1 VTRKQHLLLEI
12 LMLLLILNGCAPVPK
27 VEKWKDSLVIVPGR
41 GIQEITLGTSSS
53 TVLEIMGEPE
63 NRTTYEEEHEAYA
76 CSGFNPD
83 TLLEFHLGFD
93 HCFEYSMD
101 LNRSMYPIYK
111 IFFKQNAIHVIMFSA
126 FVYEPDLL
134 QNIFIVSEEL
144 KFYSNTGDMKR
155 VLGTN
160 YVYHPLTIY
169 TYDPET
175 RNFVLIEGYD
185 IYDYLEQGISVIVAS
200 DEIVSVQIYPP
211 VSSEI
216 KRRYMNTILNIP
228 YRGINCPLIAE

>member
-1 VTRKQHLLLEI
+1 MTRKQYLLLKI
-12 LMLLLILNGCAPVPK
+12 LLLLLVLSGCAPVPDTK
-27 VEKWKDSLVIVPGR
+27 KRKDRLVIVPGR

-53 TVLEIMGEPE
+53 AVLEIMGDPE

-76 CSGFNPD
+76 RSGFNPE

-93 HCFEYSMD
+93 HCFEYSIEQN
-101 LNRSMYPIYK
+101 LSMYPIYK
-111 IFFKQNAIHVIMFSA
+111 IFFKQNALHVIMFSA

-134 QNIFIVSEEL
+134 QNIFIASEKL
-144 KFYSNTGDMKR
+144 KFYSNTEDMKR
-155 VLGTN
+155 VLGTD

-169 TYDPET
+169 AYDPEME
-175 RNFVLIEGYD
+175 NFVLIEGYD

-211 VSSEI
+211 VPSEI
-216 KRRYMNTILNIP
+216 KRRYTNTILNIP
-228 YRGINCPLIAE
+228 HRGVN